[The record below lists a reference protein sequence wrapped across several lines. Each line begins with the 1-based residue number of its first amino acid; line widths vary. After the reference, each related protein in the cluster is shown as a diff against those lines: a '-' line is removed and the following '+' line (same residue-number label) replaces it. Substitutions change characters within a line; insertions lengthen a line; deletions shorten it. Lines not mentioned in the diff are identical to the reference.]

1 MTYGLSVR
9 SDEVINLNSYE
20 IREKVSNAFIEYFMW
35 KIDLLIANEAKN
47 IKPEYI
53 NGEYKAEFKIDL

>member
-20 IREKVSNAFIEYFMW
+20 IREKVSKAFIEYFMW
-35 KIDLLIANEAKN
+35 KIDLLIAKEVKN